1 MLGSVITAMVTPFR
15 ADGAVDFERFRELA
29 TYLVENGSDGLVV
42 CGTTGESPTLS
53 DAEKLD
59 LFRVAV
65 DEVGGRATVIA
76 GTGTYDTG
84 HSAALT
90 KEATKLGVDAIL
102 VVTPYYNK
110 PPQRAIVRH
119 FEEIAGATH
128 LPVVAYNIPGRVV
141 INIESETIA
150 RLAEIENVVA
160 VKQAHD
166 DREQAR
172 FIAEETRLDL
182 YSGDDPNTFAFLELG
197 GVGVV
202 SVTAHLWGPQIAEMI
217 RRPPRRRRRGR
228 AGAARGAAAGL
239 RPPADPDEPDP
250 DQGGAQPHGPR
261 GRRTPAADGR
271 AGRERARA
279 DPLLSRAVGAS
290 RSRVGV
296 AALDSAPMGECRII
310 PLGGLGEVG
319 KNMTVYEADGAIVVV
334 DAGLAFPRDEHLGV
348 DLVLPDFSYLRD
360 REQMVRA
367 VVLTHGH
374 EDHVGALPYLMREVR
389 VPLVLATRLTLALVK
404 SKLDEHGLLRSA
416 ELRELAPGDE
426 PVELGPF
433 RLEFIRM
440 AHSIP
445 DAAAVMLET
454 PGGRCVHTG
463 DYKLDHTPVDGQ
475 RTDVG
480 RLAEIGS
487 RGVDLLLGDS
497 TNAERAG
504 VTESERV
511 VGEAFRQIFPSRE
524 GRILVSSFASNVHR
538 MQQAADVG
546 VDCGRKVAFVGRSMR
561 KNANIARSLGYMDVP
576 EEAILRPH
584 ELAEL
589 PRGEQLILCTGSQG
603 EPMSAMTRIA
613 YNDHPAVS
621 VEAGDTVIISA
632 KPIPGNELR
641 VHDAINRLAKM
652 GAEVLHEDNAPVHVS
667 GHGKAEELRTMIG
680 LLRPKAVMPVHGEFR
695 MLAAH
700 AQLAREGGVP
710 DDRIVMA
717 ENGSVV
723 ELRDGVTRIVG
734 EVEAGMT
741 FVDGLG
747 VGDVHDVA
755 LRDRRKLSED
765 GILIVVATLAAQDG
779 GGLTAPPELI
789 ARGFGEGAEP
799 LLEELR
805 EEANRVLRELL
816 ADDVTEIKLLQ
827 EHLHDALG
835 GIVYDRTRRRPMVLP
850 VIVEV

>member
-1 MLGSVITAMVTPFR
+1 M
-15 ADGAVDFERFRELA
+15 GA
-29 TYLVENGSDGLVV
+29 
-42 CGTTGESPTLS
+42 
-53 DAEKLD
+53 
-59 LFRVAV
+59 
-65 DEVGGRATVIA
+65 
-76 GTGTYDTG
+76 
-84 HSAALT
+84 
-90 KEATKLGVDAIL
+90 
-102 VVTPYYNK
+102 
-110 PPQRAIVRH
+110 
-119 FEEIAGATH
+119 
-128 LPVVAYNIPGRVV
+128 
-141 INIESETIA
+141 
-150 RLAEIENVVA
+150 
-160 VKQAHD
+160 
-166 DREQAR
+166 
-172 FIAEETRLDL
+172 
-182 YSGDDPNTFAFLELG
+182 
-197 GVGVV
+197 
-202 SVTAHLWGPQIAEMI
+202 
-217 RRPPRRRRRGR
+217 
-228 AGAARGAAAGL
+228 
-239 RPPADPDEPDP
+239 
-250 DQGGAQPHGPR
+250 
-261 GRRTPAADGR
+261 
-271 AGRERARA
+271 
-279 DPLLSRAVGAS
+279 
-290 RSRVGV
+290 
-296 AALDSAPMGECRII
+296 CRII

-348 DLVLPDFSYLRD
+348 DLVLPDFGYLRD
-360 REQMVRA
+360 REEMVRA

-404 SKLDEHGLLRSA
+404 SKLDEHGLLRVA
-416 ELRELAPGDE
+416 ELRELMPGDA

-433 RLEFIRM
+433 RLELVRM

-445 DAAAVMLET
+445 DAAAVVLDT

-480 RLAEIGS
+480 RLAEVGS
-487 RGVDLLLGDS
+487 SGVDLLLGDS
-497 TNAERAG
+497 TNAERSG

-511 VGEAFRQIFPSRE
+511 VGEAFRQIFPRRE

-561 KNANIARSLGYMDVP
+561 KNANIARNLGYMDVP
-576 EEAILRPH
+576 EDAILRPQ

-613 YNDHPAVS
+613 YNDHPAVR

-667 GHGKAEELRTMIG
+667 GHGRAEELRTIIG

-700 AQLAREGGVP
+700 AQLAREGGVAE
-710 DDRIVMA
+710 DRIVLA
-717 ENGSVV
+717 ENGTVV
-723 ELRDGVTRIVG
+723 ELRDGVARIVG
-734 EVEAGMT
+734 EVEAGVT

-755 LRDRRKLSED
+755 LRDRRKLAED
-765 GILIVVATLAAQDG
+765 GVLIVVATLAAQDG

-789 ARGFGEGAEP
+789 VRGFGEGAEP
-799 LLEELR
+799 LLDELR
-805 EEANRVLRELL
+805 EEADRVLRELL